1 MSDRIGNDNKVF
13 VKGGAVA
20 KAKEERLK
28 REALAKA
35 EKEAKK
41 KAEEEAKAKEK
52 AEKKAEKEAE
62 EAEKAREKAEKK
74 AEKEAEEAEK
84 AKEKAEKEAEKE
96 AEEARKAKEEI
107 EKEAEE
113 AERAKEKAEKEAEEA
128 EKAKEKAKKEA
139 EEAEKAKEKAEKEA
153 EEKAKEKADNEAEKD
168 EEVAEESGEKPE
180 NRRKYEYFF
189 KRFAFFNNKDRTE
202 EIAEGYKTSYDV
214 IDGVLKAKKKMK
226 NSEKFF
232 TKLAEY
238 KSARLEYEISIG
250 KYQFGYDDVEVRQI
264 ELDKRIRRYV
274 RNIKWRALK
283 ARIFEFFDNRRYL
296 KALNLTA
303 EARSLRTIARPAII
317 DRSKVT
323 LLALLERRNEIN
335 DELLDLY
342 KKRNQDYL
350 DAEKKNSE
358 LNIRLRARKHA
369 FDKLYDIERK
379 VEQYAFTADEREDV
393 YRRMNALVNMDV
405 DVKVLKYEEKQA
417 PKGER
422 ELYKE
427 TIKAKKDIMAKME
440 DALVALVEK
449 AHRRTYIDDKRH
461 VWIWILGVAAVAG
474 LLIVLFGIFSEQI
487 TEFIMNWALESR

>member
-41 KAEEEAKAKEK
+41 KAKEEEKAKEK

-74 AEKEAEEAEK
+74 AEKEAEEARK
-84 AKEKAEKEAEKE
+84 AKEKAE
-96 AEEARKAKEEI
+96 
-107 EKEAEE
+107 
-113 AERAKEKAEKEAEEA
+113 
-128 EKAKEKAKKEA
+128 KEA

-168 EEVAEESGEKPE
+168 EEVAKESGEEPE

-238 KSARLEYEISIG
+238 KSTRLEYEISIG
-250 KYQFGYDDVEVRQI
+250 KYQFGHDDVEVRQI
-264 ELDKRIRRYV
+264 ELDKRIRRYI
-274 RNIKWRALK
+274 RGIKWRACK

-323 LLALLERRNEIN
+323 LLALLERRNE
-335 DELLDLY
+335 
-342 KKRNQDYL
+342 RNQDYL

-358 LNIRLRARKHA
+358 LNVSLRARKHA

-393 YRRMNALVNMDV
+393 YRRMNALVDMDV
-405 DVKVLKYEEKQA
+405 DVKVLKYKEKQA

-461 VWIWILGVAAVAG
+461 VWIWILGVTAVAG
-474 LLIVLFGIFSEQI
+474 LLIVLFGMFSEQI

>member
-41 KAEEEAKAKEK
+41 KAKEEEKAKEK

-74 AEKEAEEAEK
+74 AEKEAEVAEK
-84 AKEKAEKEAEKE
+84 AKEKAEKEAE
-96 AEEARKAKEEI
+96 
-107 EKEAEE
+107 
-113 AERAKEKAEKEAEEA
+113 
-128 EKAKEKAKKEA
+128 KEA

-168 EEVAEESGEKPE
+168 EEVAKESGEEPE

-264 ELDKRIRRYV
+264 ELDKRVRRYI
-274 RNIKWRALK
+274 RGIKWRACK

-393 YRRMNALVNMDV
+393 YRRMNALVDMDV
-405 DVKVLKYEEKQA
+405 DVKVLKYKEKQA

>member
-41 KAEEEAKAKEK
+41 KAKEEAKAKEK

-74 AEKEAEEAEK
+74 AEKEAEEAQ
-84 AKEKAEKEAEKE
+84 
-96 AEEARKAKEEI
+96 KAKEEI

-113 AERAKEKAEKEAEEA
+113 AERAKEKA
-128 EKAKEKAKKEA
+128 KKEA
-139 EEAEKAKEKAEKEA
+139 EEAERAKEKAEKEA
-153 EEKAKEKADNEAEKD
+153 EEKAKEKADNEAKKD
-168 EEVAEESGEKPE
+168 EEVAEESGENHE

-250 KYQFGYDDVEVRQI
+250 KYQFGHDDVEVRQI
-264 ELDKRIRRYV
+264 ELDKRIRHYIRG
-274 RNIKWRALK
+274 IKWRAFK

-350 DAEKKNSE
+350 DAEKKSSE
-358 LNIRLRARKHA
+358 LNIRLRARKRA

-393 YRRMNALVNMDV
+393 YRRMNALVDMDV
-405 DVKVLKYEEKQA
+405 DVKILKYKEKQA

-427 TIKAKKDIMAKME
+427 TIKAKRDIMAKME

-461 VWIWILGVAAVAG
+461 IWIWILGVAAVAG

>member
-35 EKEAKK
+35 EKEAMK
-41 KAEEEAKAKEK
+41 KAKEEAKAK
-52 AEKKAEKEAE
+52 
-62 EAEKAREKAEKK
+62 EKAEKK

-84 AKEKAEKEAEKE
+84 AKEKAEKEAEKK

-128 EKAKEKAKKEA
+128 EKAK
-139 EEAEKAKEKAEKEA
+139 KEA

-232 TKLAEY
+232 TRLAVY

-264 ELDKRIRRYV
+264 ELDKRIKRYI
-274 RNIKWRALK
+274 RDIKWRALK

-393 YRRMNALVNMDV
+393 YRRMNALVDMDV
-405 DVKVLKYEEKQA
+405 DVKILKYKEKQA

-427 TIKAKKDIMAKME
+427 TIKAKKDTMAKME

-474 LLIVLFGIFSEQI
+474 LLIVLFGMFSEQI

>member
-41 KAEEEAKAKEK
+41 KAKEEEKAKEK

-96 AEEARKAKEEI
+96 AEKAEKAKEKA
-107 EKEAEE
+107 EK
-113 AERAKEKAEKEAEEA
+113 KAEKEAEEA
-128 EKAKEKAKKEA
+128 QKAKEEIEKEA

-168 EEVAEESGEKPE
+168 EEVAKESGEEPE

-264 ELDKRIRRYV
+264 ELDKRVRRYI
-274 RNIKWRALK
+274 RGIKWRACK
-283 ARIFEFFDNRRYL
+283 ARMFEFFDNRRYL

-393 YRRMNALVNMDV
+393 YRRMNALVDMDV
-405 DVKVLKYEEKQA
+405 DVKGLKYKEKQA

>member
-1 MSDRIGNDNKVF
+1 
-13 VKGGAVA
+13 
-20 KAKEERLK
+20 
-28 REALAKA
+28 
-35 EKEAKK
+35 
-41 KAEEEAKAKEK
+41 
-52 AEKKAEKEAE
+52 
-62 EAEKAREKAEKK
+62 
-74 AEKEAEEAEK
+74 
-84 AKEKAEKEAEKE
+84 
-96 AEEARKAKEEI
+96 
-107 EKEAEE
+107 
-113 AERAKEKAEKEAEEA
+113 
-128 EKAKEKAKKEA
+128 
-139 EEAEKAKEKAEKEA
+139 
-153 EEKAKEKADNEAEKD
+153 
-168 EEVAEESGEKPE
+168 
-180 NRRKYEYFF
+180 
-189 KRFAFFNNKDRTE
+189 
-202 EIAEGYKTSYDV
+202 
-214 IDGVLKAKKKMK
+214 MK

-250 KYQFGYDDVEVRQI
+250 KYQFSYDDVEIRQI
-264 ELDKRIRRYV
+264 ELDKRIRRYI
-274 RNIKWRALK
+274 RNVKWRAYK

-296 KALNLTA
+296 RALNLTA

-358 LNIRLRARKHA
+358 LNVRLRARKRA
-369 FDKLYDIERK
+369 FDKLYDIEQK

-393 YRRMNALVNMDV
+393 YRRMNALVDMDV
-405 DVKVLKYEEKQA
+405 DVKILKYKEKQA

-427 TIKAKKDIMAKME
+427 AIKAKKDMMAKME
-440 DALVALVEK
+440 DDLVALVEK

-474 LLIVLFGIFSEQI
+474 LLIILFGVFSEQI
-487 TEFIMNWALESR
+487 TEFIGRGGKINWGIVPVMTESVVKALNIDYVSNRLFSTMQGLILAGVPEKHVYNSALVSIQGDVDNLPIIFAEKAIILSTQLAKRIPIKT

>member
-62 EAEKAREKAEKK
+62 EAEKAREKAEK
-74 AEKEAEEAEK
+74 
-84 AKEKAEKEAEKE
+84 EAEKE
-96 AEEARKAKEEI
+96 AEEAQKAKEEI
-107 EKEAEE
+107 
-113 AERAKEKAEKEAEEA
+113 
-128 EKAKEKAKKEA
+128 
-139 EEAEKAKEKAEKEA
+139 EKEA

-189 KRFAFFNNKDRTE
+189 KIFTFFNNKDRTE

-264 ELDKRIRRYV
+264 ELDKRIRRYI

-350 DAEKKNSE
+350 DAEKKSSE
-358 LNIRLRARKHA
+358 LNVRLRARKRA

-379 VEQYAFTADEREDV
+379 AEQYAFTADEREDV
-393 YRRMNALVNMDV
+393 YRRMNALVDMDV
-405 DVKVLKYEEKQA
+405 DVKILKYKEKKA

-427 TIKAKKDIMAKME
+427 TIKAKKDMMAKME

-474 LLIVLFGIFSEQI
+474 LLIVLFGMFSEQI

>member
-41 KAEEEAKAKEK
+41 KAKEEEKAK
-52 AEKKAEKEAE
+52 
-62 EAEKAREKAEKK
+62 EKAEKK

-96 AEEARKAKEEI
+96 AEEARKAKE
-107 EKEAEE
+107 
-113 AERAKEKAEKEAEEA
+113 KAE
-128 EKAKEKAKKEA
+128 KEA

-238 KSARLEYEISIG
+238 KSTRLEYEISIG
-250 KYQFGYDDVEVRQI
+250 KYQFGHDDVEVRQI
-264 ELDKRIRRYV
+264 ELDKRIRRYI
-274 RNIKWRALK
+274 RGIKWRACK

-393 YRRMNALVNMDV
+393 YRRMNALVDMDV
-405 DVKVLKYEEKQA
+405 DVKVLKYKEKQA

-461 VWIWILGVAAVAG
+461 VWIWILGVTGVAG

>member
-13 VKGGAVA
+13 EKGGAVA

-35 EKEAKK
+35 EKEAEK
-41 KAEEEAKAKEK
+41 KAKEEAKAKEK

-62 EAEKAREKAEKK
+62 EAEKAKEKI
-74 AEKEAEEAEK
+74 EKEAEEEK
-84 AKEKAEKEAEKE
+84 AKEKAK
-96 AEEARKAKEEI
+96 
-107 EKEAEE
+107 
-113 AERAKEKAEKEAEEA
+113 KEAEEA

-139 EEAEKAKEKAEKEA
+139 EEAEKAKAKAKKEA

-168 EEVAEESGEKPE
+168 EEVAEESGENPE
-180 NRRKYEYFF
+180 NIRKYEYFF
-189 KRFAFFNNKDRTE
+189 KRFTFFNKKDRTE

-250 KYQFGYDDVEVRQI
+250 KYQFGYDDVEIRQI
-264 ELDKRIRRYV
+264 ELDKRIRRYI
-274 RNIKWRALK
+274 RDIKRRARK

-350 DAEKKNSE
+350 DAEKKSSE
-358 LNIRLRARKHA
+358 LNVRLRARKRA

-393 YRRMNALVNMDV
+393 YRRMNALVDMDV
-405 DVKVLKYEEKQA
+405 DVKVLKYKQKQA

-461 VWIWILGVAAVAG
+461 IWIWILGVAAVAG
-474 LLIVLFGIFSEQI
+474 LLIVLFGMFSEQI

>member
-113 AERAKEKAEKEAEEA
+113 AER
-128 EKAKEKAKKEA
+128 
-139 EEAEKAKEKAEKEA
+139 AKEKAEKEA

-358 LNIRLRARKHA
+358 LNIRLRARKRA

-393 YRRMNALVNMDV
+393 YRRMNALVDMDV

>member
-41 KAEEEAKAKEK
+41 KAKEEEKAKEK

-96 AEEARKAKEEI
+96 AEEAEKAKEKA
-107 EKEAEE
+107 EK
-113 AERAKEKAEKEAEEA
+113 KAEKEAEEA
-128 EKAKEKAKKEA
+128 QKAKEEIEKEA

-168 EEVAEESGEKPE
+168 EEVAKESGEEPE

-264 ELDKRIRRYV
+264 ELDKRVRRYI
-274 RNIKWRALK
+274 RGIKWRACK

-393 YRRMNALVNMDV
+393 YRRMNALVDMDV
-405 DVKVLKYEEKQA
+405 DVKVLKYKEKQA

>member
-1 MSDRIGNDNKVF
+1 
-13 VKGGAVA
+13 
-20 KAKEERLK
+20 
-28 REALAKA
+28 
-35 EKEAKK
+35 
-41 KAEEEAKAKEK
+41 
-52 AEKKAEKEAE
+52 
-62 EAEKAREKAEKK
+62 
-74 AEKEAEEAEK
+74 
-84 AKEKAEKEAEKE
+84 
-96 AEEARKAKEEI
+96 
-107 EKEAEE
+107 
-113 AERAKEKAEKEAEEA
+113 
-128 EKAKEKAKKEA
+128 
-139 EEAEKAKEKAEKEA
+139 
-153 EEKAKEKADNEAEKD
+153 
-168 EEVAEESGEKPE
+168 
-180 NRRKYEYFF
+180 
-189 KRFAFFNNKDRTE
+189 
-202 EIAEGYKTSYDV
+202 
-214 IDGVLKAKKKMK
+214 MK

-264 ELDKRIRRYV
+264 ELDKRIKRYI
-274 RNIKWRALK
+274 RDIKWRALK

-296 KALNLTA
+296 QALNLTA

-350 DAEKKNSE
+350 DAEKKSSE
-358 LNIRLRARKHA
+358 LNVRLRARKRA

-393 YRRMNALVNMDV
+393 YRRMNALVDMDV
-405 DVKVLKYEEKQA
+405 DVKILKYKEKKA

-427 TIKAKKDIMAKME
+427 TIKAKKDMMAKME

-474 LLIVLFGIFSEQI
+474 LLIVLFGMFSEQI